1 MGGWGRPSAHALDS
15 LGERL
20 AASLENAFRM
30 HFHGGGVSALFS
42 SPPTVLVCLKMGV
55 PSTPSWSWVW
65 GPALVAGAL
74 AVSAPISSTGENQP
88 PDAHKPSPPQ
98 IRQSGSPW
106 VFRRFP
112 GTRSVCVSSLLNP
125 QASGKGWEVRDKQK
139 GPVQSR
145 AGERGGHLPR
155 TAGPQTARVLP
166 SLPQAGVPATCGCI
180 NWQPT

>member
-1 MGGWGRPSAHALDS
+1 MTGEMGGWGRPSAHALDS

-145 AGERGGHLPR
+145 AGESAEATSPGRL
-155 TAGPQTARVLP
+155 GPKQP
-166 SLPQAGVPATCGCI
+166 GSCPHYPKQASQRPAAA
-180 NWQPT
+180 